1 MPNNVPIQ
9 TYFETIKK
17 KTGKTP
23 EDFKEL
29 AIAKGLFE
37 NGALKATV
45 KAGEVIA
52 WLKEDFALGHGHSL
66 ALYHF
71 IKDDL

>member
-1 MPNNVPIQ
+1 MLFRDHQ
-9 TYFETIKK
+9 K

-23 EDFKEL
+23 EDFKDL

-37 NGALKATV
+37 NDVLKSTV
-45 KAGEVIA
+45 KAAEVIA
-52 WLKEDFALGHGHSL
+52 WLKQDFDLGHGHSL

-71 IKDDL
+71 IKGDL